1 MLCSSCVN
9 VLAKDPASS
18 LAGLLEE
25 VTVDVFVEVLHQDVV
40 SDIDVET
47 PLKVAVLVVS
57 LLVVPLPVAVLNVLV
72 ALV

>member
-1 MLCSSCVN
+1 MHGSLSYP
-9 VLAKDPASS
+9 LEKTGFPA
-18 LAGLLEE
+18 
-25 VTVDVFVEVLHQDVV
+25 

-47 PLKVAVLVVS
+47 PLKVAVLVIS